1 MYKVKINGKIIYA
14 EEGSLLKDVLTDNGF
29 RLEHPCGGRGVCKKC
44 RVKVDGEEMLSC
56 QYIIKSDISV
66 EFYEV
71 ESETF
76 EYNAENCISLDDEGL
91 FCLDLGTTTLA
102 LGLVSLNENKIIGIK
117 TAQNPQKAYGN
128 DVMSRLEYATK
139 NGVEKL
145 QKAVVS
151 EINKL
156 IEYFGV
162 GEVETLT
169 VAGNPTMLHILFG
182 INPETI
188 GFSPY
193 TPVFLNEKCEN
204 AENLGISGV
213 KRIVSLPSISSF
225 VGADIV
231 AGLCCVDMP
240 KSGKYSFLVDLG
252 TNAEIVLYSNE
263 AILCTSAAA
272 GPCFEGA
279 NISQGMGAQDGA
291 ITGYTSDGKAEII
304 GNKPAVGICGTGLV
318 DIISSLLEKGIID
331 KTGFMECEKYEVA
344 NGVFLTQEDVRQ
356 YQLAKSAIYSG
367 IMSLLKH
374 KGIDF
379 EDIDKMFVSGGFSAK
394 MNISSAVKT
403 GLLPKN
409 LETKCV
415 SLGNTSLLGTVKSV
429 IEKTDLN
436 RFTENARY
444 LDLSTNTVF
453 SDLFIANMMF
463 E

>member
-1 MYKVKINGKIIYA
+1 MHKVKANGKIIYA
-14 EEGSLLKDVLTDNGF
+14 EEGSLLKDVLTDNDF
-29 RLEHPCGGRGVCKKC
+29 KLEHPCGGRGVCKKC
-44 RVKVDGEEMLSC
+44 RVKVDGEERLSC

-71 ESETF
+71 EPETV
-76 EYNAENCISLDDEGL
+76 EYNEENYISPDEEGI

-117 TAQNPQKAYGN
+117 TVQNPQKAYGN
-128 DVMSRLEYATK
+128 DVMSRIEYATK

-156 IEYFGV
+156 IEAFGA

-193 TPVFLNEKCEN
+193 TPVFLNEKCEK

-231 AGLCCVDMP
+231 AGLCYVDMP

-263 AILCTSAAA
+263 ELLCTSAAA

-291 ITGYTSDGKAEII
+291 ISGYTSDGKAEII

-331 KTGFMECEKYEVA
+331 KTGFMECEKYELA

-379 EDIDKMFVSGGFSAK
+379 EDIDKMFISGGFSAK

-403 GLLPKN
+403 GLLPKES
-409 LETKCV
+409 ETKCV

-436 RFTENARY
+436 RFTENAQY